1 MIRNLKIENLLIN
14 IVNSIFNVDIQKRNR
29 KEEVVNARR
38 VFFKILHDFGYS
50 KTDIA
55 ACLRMHH
62 ATIIHSLKD
71 VDYHLKNN
79 PLLMQRYNLC
89 KEDFDY
95 HSKEIYD
102 ADKLNKLTHEDILR
116 SKMVTLKIEN
126 DALKKEI
133 NSLHSEIREF
143 GQYAPL
149 IRIIKDRVHK
159 NNVEA
164 FRRKLYMIANGV

>member
-1 MIRNLKIENLLIN
+1 
-14 IVNSIFNVDIQKRNR
+14 
-29 KEEVVNARR
+29 
-38 VFFKILHDFGYS
+38 
-50 KTDIA
+50 
-55 ACLRMHH
+55 
-62 ATIIHSLKD
+62 
-71 VDYHLKNN
+71 
-79 PLLMQRYNLC
+79 MQRYNLC